1 MLNDDGILGRVQIA
15 DFLKLSP
22 LVTGVEYV
30 TDYAISHAMLT
41 DTIRHHVVIVEAQTA
56 GFSGLEYRN
65 ILLRA
70 RFFLALPGIA
80 SIFTHSLVEAL
91 SCGLVPIMQKSTRL
105 PAVFVDGRN
114 CLLFSDLNHLCE
126 VIRKAHTID
135 NRLWNELSANALT
148 VYRDVFS
155 PEAIGRDI
163 WQALQQ
169 GKTLKIIQA

>member
-1 MLNDDGILGRVQIA
+1 
-15 DFLKLSP
+15 
-22 LVTGVEYV
+22 
-30 TDYAISHAMLT
+30 
-41 DTIRHHVVIVEAQTA
+41 
-56 GFSGLEYRN
+56 
-65 ILLRA
+65 
-70 RFFLALPGIA
+70 
-80 SIFTHSLVEAL
+80 
-91 SCGLVPIMQKSTRL
+91 MQKSTRL